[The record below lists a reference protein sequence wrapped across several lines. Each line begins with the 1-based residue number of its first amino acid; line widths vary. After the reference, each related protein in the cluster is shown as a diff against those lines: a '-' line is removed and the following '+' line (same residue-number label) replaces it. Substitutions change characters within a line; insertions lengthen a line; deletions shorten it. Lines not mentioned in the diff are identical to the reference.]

1 MPKSVRAL
9 TCSILLF
16 FSALAN
22 AKPVE
27 IRVVTAAWLG
37 YADTRG
43 EGYYFEILKR
53 AFPAPEWEL
62 KITVVPFARSI
73 QLLTHER
80 ADVVLGV
87 YQGDLRRGSYS
98 QYAVELDQV
107 DIALTPAMARDWK
120 GLESLALRKVQAYL
134 AYGFD
139 RIIPHTMYYEESSSL
154 VDMLDRLNEG
164 RIDAVLDY
172 RPGLEAA
179 TRRLGKPVN
188 YVIMDNVLSAEV
200 YFGFADTRFG
210 ASLKVHFDEAHK
222 QMINDGIQD
231 QLFRQTQQA
240 LGLED

>member
-1 MPKSVRAL
+1 MVIRA
-9 TCSILLF
+9 ILCAAVLIL
-16 FSALAN
+16 SMASQ

-27 IRVVTAAWLG
+27 VRVVTAAWLG
-37 YADTRG
+37 YANENGD
-43 EGYYFEILKR
+43 GYYFEILKR
-53 AFPAPEWEL
+53 AFPAPEWQL
-62 KITVVPFARSI
+62 NITVVPFARSV
-73 QLLTHER
+73 QLMSHER
-80 ADVVLGV
+80 ADIILGV
-87 YQGDLRRGSYS
+87 YQGDLRRGAYS
-98 QYAVELDQV
+98 QYPVELDQV

-120 GLESLALRKVQAYL
+120 GLTSLEYRKVQAYL

-154 VDMLDRLNEG
+154 EDMLGRLNEG

-210 ASLKVHFDEAHK
+210 ASLKVHFDEVHK
-222 QMINDGIQD
+222 RMIEEGVQERLYQD
-231 QLFRQTQQA
+231 TLKN
-240 LGLED
+240 LGLN